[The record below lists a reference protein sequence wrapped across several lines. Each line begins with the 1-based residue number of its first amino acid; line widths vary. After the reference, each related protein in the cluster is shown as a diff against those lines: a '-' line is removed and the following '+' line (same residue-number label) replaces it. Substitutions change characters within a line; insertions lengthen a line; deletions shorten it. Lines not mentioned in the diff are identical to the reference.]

1 MRYFLDVTLKLEA
14 EVILSHAKTQNCAI
28 YLKTTDPLKRFRGS
42 FRMPLQ
48 QREQVAASQRISL
61 SGKLRKFEQ
70 KPELNKDRLR
80 IHEWNMVKLYDTLL
94 KDGLSW
100 YIYIWTWFSTTNLNG
115 FWILPINKS
124 IVQLPKDTDGIWWTI
139 YEYPNPMSCDGLSFW
154 TMKGCN
160 KNHHEGIH
168 AFSMGITGGF
178 EMWFI
183 GSWFFQG
190 LVKKKQRSFWVQSFA

>member
-80 IHEWNMVKLYDTLL
+80 IHE
-94 KDGLSW
+94 
-100 YIYIWTWFSTTNLNG
+100 
-115 FWILPINKS
+115 
-124 IVQLPKDTDGIWWTI
+124 
-139 YEYPNPMSCDGLSFW
+139 
-154 TMKGCN
+154 
-160 KNHHEGIH
+160 
-168 AFSMGITGGF
+168 
-178 EMWFI
+178 
-183 GSWFFQG
+183 
-190 LVKKKQRSFWVQSFA
+190 